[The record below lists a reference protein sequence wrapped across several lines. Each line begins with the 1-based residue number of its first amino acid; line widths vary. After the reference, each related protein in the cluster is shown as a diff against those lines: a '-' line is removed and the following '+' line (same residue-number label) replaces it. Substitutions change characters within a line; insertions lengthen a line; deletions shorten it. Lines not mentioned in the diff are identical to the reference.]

1 MNKYILASSV
11 SLLTIAA
18 FSNANAQSNTRS
30 AEQATRVDEIIVTAQ
45 RREQASQDVG
55 VSLSVVGGEQLDEKG
70 ISVVND
76 LENAVPNM
84 EVDSQFGGGQPQFR
98 IRGIGARE
106 YSSNNASTVGI
117 YEGLRAVM
125 PNNPQVKF
133 FDSRP
138 RGYMS
143 IDVRPDRMDTRYQ
156 VISDVRDPAASLS
169 TLKSWTV
176 ESGRPG
182 AVAA

>member
-1 MNKYILASSV
+1 LKPSNPVVLSGDYHSFWTNDVKLDSRDPSS
-11 SLLTIAA
+11 
-18 FSNANAQSNTRS
+18 
-30 AEQATRVDEIIVTAQ
+30 ATVATEF
-45 RREQASQDVG
+45 VG
-55 VSLSVVGGEQLDEKG
+55 TS
-70 ISVVND
+70 IT
-76 LENAVPNM
+76 
-84 EVDSQFGGGQPQFR
+84 
-98 IRGIGARE
+98 
-106 YSSNNASTVGI
+106 STGPS
-117 YEGLRAVM
+117 YDGLMAVM

-156 VISDVRDPAASLS
+156 VISDVRDPKASLS